1 VVDHFS
7 AAMNLPEESG
17 DGSEI
22 KQMKMDIQQYYFFK
36 NLDVKT
42 YILDQINEM
51 LINFK
56 NNAKIIR
63 MTIKDFKF
71 VYRLIYPE
79 ILEEIIIFAKDNLIN
94 LLN

>member
-1 VVDHFS
+1 
-7 AAMNLPEESG
+7 MNLPEESG

>member
-1 VVDHFS
+1 
-7 AAMNLPEESG
+7 MNLPEESG
-17 DGSEI
+17 EGSEI

-79 ILEEIIIFAKDNLIN
+79 ILEEIIISAKDNLIN

>member
-1 VVDHFS
+1 
-7 AAMNLPEESG
+7 
-17 DGSEI
+17 
-22 KQMKMDIQQYYFFK
+22 MKIDIQQYYFFK

-71 VYRLIYPE
+71 VYRLIYPQ
-79 ILEEIIIFAKDNLIN
+79 ILEEIIISAKDNLIN

>member
-1 VVDHFS
+1 VDRFS
-7 AAMNLPEESG
+7 ASLNLPEETG
-17 DGSEI
+17 DGGEV
-22 KQMKMDIQQYYFFK
+22 KQMKIDIQQYYFYK
-36 NLDVKT
+36 NLDVNT

-71 VYRLIYPE
+71 VYRLIYPQ
-79 ILEEIIIFAKDNLIN
+79 ILEQIIISAKDNLIN

>member
-1 VVDHFS
+1 
-7 AAMNLPEESG
+7 MNLSEESG

>member
-1 VVDHFS
+1 
-7 AAMNLPEESG
+7 MNLPEESG

-36 NLDVKT
+36 NLYVKT

>member
-1 VVDHFS
+1 
-7 AAMNLPEESG
+7 M
-17 DGSEI
+17 
-22 KQMKMDIQQYYFFK
+22 KQLKIDIQQYYFFK
-36 NLDVKT
+36 NLDVKV

-51 LINFK
+51 LVNFK

-71 VYRLIYPE
+71 IYRLIYPQ
-79 ILEEIIIFAKDNLIN
+79 ILEEMIVSAKDNLIN